1 MDVDNIA
8 AAERQGLTERLLP
21 DEQVHEAFRSQTTV
35 VLFTDRRILT
45 IQRHTL
51 LTERIETSSYSYRAV
66 QHFAVLESGVSEAE
80 GEGRSEIR
88 IWLGADP
95 HPLHLRANSG
105 ADLAPLQLLLA
116 SRLT

>member
-1 MDVDNIA
+1 MRIMDVDNIA
-8 AAERQGLTERLLP
+8 AADSQGLTGRLLP
-21 DEQVHEAFRSQTTV
+21 DEQVHQAFRSQTTI

-51 LTERIETSSYSYRAV
+51 LSERLETSSFSYRSV
-66 QHFAVLESGVSEAE
+66 QHFAVLESGE

-95 HPLHLRANSG
+95 HPLHLRANGG

-116 SRLT
+116 DKLA